1 MSIHNNLRQLR
12 LYSGMTQEQAAGK
25 LGVARQTLSSYE
37 SGRTRPDIDMLVRLC
52 DIYETDLDGMIYGQ
66 NRTLKAVQRVK
77 KSIGS
82 KAQKSHKLGLTIAG
96 RSVNITKC

>member
-37 SGRTRPDIDMLVRLC
+37 SGRILICLYVC
-52 DIYETDLDGMIYGQ
+52 AIYMKRIWTE
-66 NRTLKAVQRVK
+66 
-77 KSIGS
+77 
-82 KAQKSHKLGLTIAG
+82 
-96 RSVNITKC
+96 